1 MQVLRVG
8 RSLLEDPSMTSTLP
22 NTLITKVTGEP
33 FVDAREAAFT
43 MNLPMYYLTNAR
55 QRTKMRIPH
64 YRIGRMVRF
73 KLSELAEWQRLNGT
87 TTTDGALVGSEVSDE

>member
-1 MQVLRVG
+1 MNTTQ
-8 RSLLEDPSMTSTLP
+8 P
-22 NTLITKVTGEP
+22 NSNLTRLGPEP
-33 FVDAREAAFT
+33 FVDAREAAYT

-87 TTTDGALVGSEVSDE
+87 TTTNESSSGSEVSDE